1 MSVDYEE
8 LARIRKPI
16 VVRMATNMNEHKFPG
31 HTFQTPENFK
41 LRGQFKY
48 QSHPASFSVFYMDE
62 TTESRRVHGGP
73 MVAGEYA
80 FLVAHPTVFSSY
92 LVRPEPASVIAVEN
106 GDVLSILG
114 RVFQIQDGNRTEDP
128 KLVRIVKETA

>member
-16 VVRMATNMNEHKFPG
+16 VVPMSTNMNEHRFPG
-31 HTFQTPENFK
+31 HTFLSPENFK
-41 LRGQFKY
+41 LNGQFKY
-48 QSHPASFSVFYMDE
+48 QSHPASFSVYYMDE
-62 TTESRRVHGGP
+62 NTKSRRVYEGP

-80 FLVAHPTVFSSY
+80 YMVAHPTVFSSY
-92 LVRPEPASVIAVEN
+92 LVRHEARTVVAVEN

-114 RVFQIQDGNRTEDP
+114 RLFQIQDGSSTEDP
-128 KLVRIVKETA
+128 KLVRINKETV